1 MKIHV
6 VSFQVPFP
14 PDYGGAIDV
23 YYKLKYLHERGDYIV
38 LHTYEYD
45 HPRHEREL
53 LEVVDE
59 VHYYKRK
66 TGLMSQF
73 GLLPYIVKSR
83 SDEQLVQ
90 NLLADDSPI
99 LFEGLHCC
107 YPLSDNRLKDRKKL
121 VRMHNIEHDYYQL
134 LAEQSGWSWRT
145 IYYRVEAWKLRRYE
159 SVLRHAS
166 EILAITD
173 ADRDELQTRY
183 PEVPTRTL
191 PCFFDME
198 FVEDTGGTEPYL
210 LYQGNLGVEENIR
223 VARYIIDELYV
234 KRDTPYPLVVAGKN
248 PSAKLQTEIG
258 NFPKITLYANP
269 SDEKMSELLAKA
281 RINLLLTFQP
291 TGIKLKLMNALCK
304 SRGHCVVNDEML
316 HGNNLRTLC
325 HVVSNASELAD
336 SIGELMV
343 STPDAES
350 LRQRKQFIEQ
360 NYIK

>member
-38 LHTYEYD
+38 LHTYEYN
-45 HPRHEREL
+45 HPRHKREL

-83 SDEQLVQ
+83 SDEQLVR

-223 VARYIIDELYV
+223 VVRYIIDELYV

-248 PSAKLQTEIG
+248 PSAKLQAEIG

-325 HVVSNASELAD
+325 HVVNNASELAD

-350 LRQRKQFIEQ
+350 LCQRKQFIEQ